1 MLPVTEV
8 VVFVTSARSTRA
20 LAANT
25 GKMSVRRDANP
36 WMVSNASAKSC
47 KVDRKGFFSREISV
61 KVNVFNN
68 LALALV
74 HYTSVNV
81 FIG

>member
-36 WMVSNASAKSC
+36 CKVGNASAKNC
-47 KVDRKGFFSREISV
+47 LDDRKGFFLV
-61 KVNVFNN
+61 KYP
-68 LALALV
+68 LK
-74 HYTSVNV
+74 
-81 FIG
+81 

>member
-1 MLPVTEV
+1 
-8 VVFVTSARSTRA
+8 
-20 LAANT
+20 
-25 GKMSVRRDANP
+25 
-36 WMVSNASAKSC
+36 MVGNASAKSC